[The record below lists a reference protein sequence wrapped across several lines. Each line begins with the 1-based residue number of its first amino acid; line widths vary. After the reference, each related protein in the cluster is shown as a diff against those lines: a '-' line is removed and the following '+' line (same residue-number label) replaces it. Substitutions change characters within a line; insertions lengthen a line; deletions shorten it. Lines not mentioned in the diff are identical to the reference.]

1 MKLGKFVVTCLVLK
15 RLLQIRTSNSI
26 VAVFNWLCLSA
37 DLVARIELNHSD
49 HGETE
54 ATAIVQCKAHD
65 SQWTQFNHFY
75 LYSWA
80 NILLFQYYFNIP
92 QVPSHIHWDN
102 NSQVN
107 ASGLLERPSFIL
119 WTIHS
124 LAAWSFCN
132 NTTVSLYHS
141 LGNNSSPAWFT
152 WRTHFSQLLYKLSS
166 YSRIFLEFIL
176 GNCSETP
183 STRYLERPQPPKSRV
198 LSIAVIFRPLEWLAS
213 VATRALINFCSP
225 RQSKRWILFSDYMSY
240 AHSDQNIV

>member
-1 MKLGKFVVTCLVLK
+1 MNLGKFVVTCLVLTL
-15 RLLQIRTSNSI
+15 LLQIRTSNSI
-26 VAVFNWLCLSA
+26 VAVLNWLCLSA

-80 NILLFQYYFNIP
+80 NVMVFQYYFNIP

-132 NTTVSLYHS
+132 NTTASLYHS
-141 LGNNSSPAWFT
+141 LGNNSSPTWFT

-183 STRYLERPQPPKSRV
+183 STRYLERPQPLNLGSYR
-198 LSIAVIFRPLEWLAS
+198 LR
-213 VATRALINFCSP
+213 
-225 RQSKRWILFSDYMSY
+225 LFSGRWND
-240 AHSDQNIV
+240 